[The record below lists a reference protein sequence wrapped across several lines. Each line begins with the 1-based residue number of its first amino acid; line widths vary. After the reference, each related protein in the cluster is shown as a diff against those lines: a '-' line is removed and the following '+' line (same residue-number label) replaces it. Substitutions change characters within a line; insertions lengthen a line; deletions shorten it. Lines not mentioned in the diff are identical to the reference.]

1 MRTEPFTVNVPEDV
15 LTDLKRRLSNVR
27 WAHDFANA
35 GWEYGTN
42 GDYLRALVEYWREHY
57 DWRQHERAMNAWPH
71 FRTTI
76 DDVPIHFIHVRGK
89 GPKPVPLILTHGW
102 PWTFWD
108 FRKVIGPLSDPAAHG
123 GNPADAFDVVVP
135 SLPGYSFSTPL
146 TTPGISCWN
155 TADLW
160 VRLMEGLGYPR
171 FAAHGGDW
179 GAIISAQLGHKYA
192 DRLIGVHINLLA
204 PLDAFSGGAVDPADY
219 APNEQGWAERT
230 QDFWLHEAGYFAL
243 QTTKPQTIAFALNDS
258 PVGLCAWIVEKR
270 RSWSDCGGVVEQR
283 FSKDDLLNT
292 VMLYW
297 VTQSYGTSA
306 RYYYESK
313 HHPWQPSH
321 SRVPVVEAPTG
332 AAVFLKEVALQPRR
346 WAERYYNLKRWS
358 VFPSG
363 GHFAPMEEA
372 QVLTEDLRTFFRTL
386 RT

>member
-1 MRTEPFTVNVPEDV
+1 MRTEPFTIDVPEDV
-15 LTDLKRRLSNVR
+15 LRDLKRRLSAAR

-108 FRKVIGPLSDPAAHG
+108 FRQVIGPLSDPAAHG
-123 GNPADAFDVVVP
+123 GDPADAFDVVVP
-135 SLPGYSFSTPL
+135 SLPGYGFSTPL
-146 TTPGISCWN
+146 TKPGISCWN

-160 VRLMEGLGYPR
+160 VQLMEGLGYSR

-179 GAIISAQLGHKYA
+179 GAIITAQLGHKFA
-192 DRLIGVHINLLA
+192 DRLIGVHINLLT
-204 PLDAFSGGAVDPADY
+204 PLDVFSGGTVDPADFG
-219 APNEQGWAERT
+219 PDEQGWAQRSEN
-230 QDFWLHEAGYFAL
+230 FWRHDAGYFAI
-243 QTTKPQTIAFALNDS
+243 QTTKPQTVAFALNDS

-270 RSWSDCGGVVEQR
+270 RSWSDCGGVVERR

-321 SRVPVVEAPTG
+321 NRVPVVEVPTG

-346 WAERYYNLKRWS
+346 WAEHYYNLKRWT

-363 GHFAPMEEA
+363 GHFAPMEEP
-372 QVLTEDLRTFFRTL
+372 QVLIEDLRTFFRTL